1 MTVFKK
7 PKKKHQKIIYQNI
20 AKAMNYI
27 EDVMIIILSIIM
39 WVDSDYNWWEK
50 IELVYI
56 YILFLHLY
64 MKVKF
69 ANVHLYLW
77 NNNIILKTITKY
89 NIQ

>member
-1 MTVFKK
+1 
-7 PKKKHQKIIYQNI
+7 
-20 AKAMNYI
+20 MNDI
-27 EDVMIIILSIIM
+27 EDVNIIILSIIM

-64 MKVKF
+64 IKVKF

-77 NNNIILKTITKY
+77 NYNIILKTKY
-89 NIQ
+89 NI